1 MQPASRKPSVAHRT
15 ELRGV
20 SLIVTDREL
29 QAIIAA
35 TSQDRR
41 GLLGCW
47 QKLEK
52 RRTKTVKSAGP
63 IGSDGRRTFTTLNG
77 AWAKV
82 HSLAKKKADMLN
94 RKTRRVNARC
104 FLRNRP
110 PKYTTKSF
118 TGDELVDFWESL
130 VPRLSSEYHSV
141 AVDDLQCGHEPERLP
156 QHKWERQSRNW
167 SWKPNGTYEMN
178 TINGIAGSP
187 IHELIEIGN
196 AEIHGDSFISKE
208 FQEQAE
214 ARLAYLKDWRDGM
227 HPLNVSSQNLL
238 DAVWNAEYV
247 GPDDEE
253 LYWNNY
259 YAVLENFHGTTPRK
273 HKLRRPKEIEA

>member
-1 MQPASRKPSVAHRT
+1 MPTASLKKPSVAHRT

-20 SLIVTDREL
+20 SLIVTQREM

-35 TSQDRR
+35 TSQDRKW
-41 GLLGCW
+41 LLGCW
-47 QKLEK
+47 ERLEE

-63 IGSDGRRTFTTLNG
+63 INSNGRRKYTTTNG

-82 HSLAKKKADMLN
+82 HSLAKKKAEKLN
-94 RKTRRVNARC
+94 RKVRDANRKA

-118 TGDELVDFWESL
+118 TGEELVDLWESL
-130 VPRLSSEYHSV
+130 LPQLSSAYHSV
-141 AVDDLQCGHEPERLP
+141 AVDDLQCGYTPDRVP
-156 QHKWERQSRNW
+156 QHKWDRRSKNW
-167 SWKPNGTYEMN
+167 AWKPNGEQEM
-178 TINGIAGSP
+178 TILDGTAGAP
-187 IHELIEIGN
+187 THELIDIEN
-196 AEIHGDSFISKE
+196 AEIHGDSFITKE

-227 HPLNVSSQNLL
+227 HPLGIYSQNLL

-247 GPDDEE
+247 GPDDED
-253 LYWNNY
+253 LYERNY
-259 YAVLENFHGTTPRK
+259 FAVL
-273 HKLRRPKEIEA
+273 HKNARAEWPKLD